1 MERQT
6 DLAEAIDTVADG
18 ARYDNCAKKLLAFKA
33 IDAWILKYCTK
44 EFSFYSVEYIMEHCM
59 TGKVEVSEHGVHQD
73 QLNKNRRTNGNEQIT
88 KMNSESSS
96 INEVQIPGNQHARPD
111 RTACCS
117 ASNGMMPW
125 LVSYIPC
132 RISRPL
138 HSRRYALDV
147 IRLRHAS
154 A

>member
-44 EFSFYSVEYIMEHCM
+44 EFSFYSIEYIMKHCM
-59 TGKVEVSEHGVHQD
+59 TGKVEVSEHAVHQD
-73 QLNKNRRTNGNEQIT
+73 QLNRNRRTNGNEQIT

-96 INEVQIPGNQHARPD
+96 INEGTVYFDVRFNATIPS
-111 RTACCS
+111 TKVS
-117 ASNGMMPW
+117 AQ
-125 LVSYIPC
+125 C
-132 RISRPL
+132 
-138 HSRRYALDV
+138 
-147 IRLRHAS
+147 
-154 A
+154 

>member
-73 QLNKNRRTNGNEQIT
+73 QLNRN
-88 KMNSESSS
+88 
-96 INEVQIPGNQHARPD
+96 
-111 RTACCS
+111 
-117 ASNGMMPW
+117 
-125 LVSYIPC
+125 
-132 RISRPL
+132 
-138 HSRRYALDV
+138 
-147 IRLRHAS
+147 
-154 A
+154 